1 MACRSIENEI
11 EKGKSSTS
19 PSNRVGPAC
28 LLPPADPSHPPRFAG
43 PRTQPIGLAST
54 GLPSLAGPISG
65 VGSARPQTPRAP
77 TASLAGPP
85 GLAGLLALVASH
97 AWPSKPD
104 VITSFPRWL
113 TGGTPLSSPS
123 LAPSSAFRRQST
135 GAVGGKGGNSM
146 PPRPL
151 SAVCALTTDRETQL
165 EGCHAGT
172 SCPTGSRTVRDRCR
186 TSQLAMA
193 MPCTCPLPI
202 PRLFDQGARNWFCH
216 CTRSRVA
223 TLKP

>member
-1 MACRSIENEI
+1 MWA
-11 EKGKSSTS
+11 
-19 PSNRVGPAC
+19 
-28 LLPPADPSHPPRFAG
+28 PPAGPSLPPRFAG

-77 TASLAGPP
+77 TAGPGRPP

-104 VITSFPRWL
+104 VITSSPRWL

-135 GAVGGKGGNSM
+135 GAVGGKGGKSDAASAPIRRPCPHNR
-146 PPRPL
+146 PRDPVGRVPRWHRL
-151 SAVCALTTDRETQL
+151 PDRVT
-165 EGCHAGT
+165 H
-172 SCPTGSRTVRDRCR
+172 
-186 TSQLAMA
+186 
-193 MPCTCPLPI
+193 
-202 PRLFDQGARNWFCH
+202 GA
-216 CTRSRVA
+216 
-223 TLKP
+223 